1 VTDAPRQPTP
11 ARTVQDV
18 PPTGDARPEPD
29 TPARE
34 EVPADPTAAP
44 DAETT
49 GHDEP
54 ATGRDEQATGHVEQA
69 AGDDVQADADHT
81 DLVAVA
87 AADPRTRAELVGDLL
102 EAEAKRDEYLDD
114 LRRSHA
120 ELDNFRKRVLRDSA
134 AQRDRGRADVA
145 AALLEVL
152 DDLDRTLVAAR
163 DSEDPGLAKGVELV
177 ASKLATALHSIG
189 LQRIDTAEVT
199 FDPTVHE
206 AVQHVA
212 AEEPTPEPVVEQ
224 VLRPGYQ
231 LGDRTLRAAMVVVR
245 G

>member
-1 VTDAPRQPTP
+1 VTDAPRQSTP
-11 ARTVQDV
+11 ARTVEDV
-18 PPTGDARPEPD
+18 ASTDDARPEPD

-34 EVPADPTAAP
+34 EVGRPDRGAGCRGHRARRAGHRARRAGRARPAGCRTRRP
-44 DAETT
+44 
-49 GHDEP
+49 
-54 ATGRDEQATGHVEQA
+54 
-69 AGDDVQADADHT
+69 DADHT

-87 AADPRTRAELVGDLL
+87 ASDPRTRAELVGDLL

-189 LQRIDTAEVT
+189 LQRIDTAEVA

>member
-1 VTDAPRQPTP
+1 VTDAPRQSTP
-11 ARTVQDV
+11 ARTVEDV
-18 PPTGDARPEPD
+18 ASTDAARPEPD

-34 EVPADPTAAP
+34 EVPTAGP
-44 DAETT
+44 DAEAT

-54 ATGRDEQATGHVEQA
+54 ATGHVEQA
-69 AGDDVQADADHT
+69 AGHDLQADATDADHT

-189 LQRIDTAEVT
+189 LQRIDSAEVA